1 LEEILGGFFI
11 PYHQVA
17 IKLYLFIVFLRNF
30 LSNINTSTSKKFSM
44 KINQLSFIFAFLS
57 VVSYSQETENKIN
70 FQDAESERYFL
81 PRESIHLHFNKSTYL
96 SSESIW
102 FKGYVIDKTTGYLNL
117 ETTNV
122 YVSLINTEKEIIGTR
137 LFLAANGIINGHWKI
152 DENIDSDNYY
162 IHTYTNFM
170 NNFEEDESSLFA
182 IKIQNTKDSI
192 SLKNINPFENASI
205 EFTIEG
211 GSIIFGCNNTI
222 GVSIK
227 DCTGKGIK
235 SENTRVLDGQNNEIN
250 RFSTNQQGYGLFHI
264 LNTQNEDYKVVL
276 NHGATNI
283 EKTLPRALHEG
294 IALSVHNLY
303 DKNYIVVEVK
313 TNLKT
318 LNKLKNGQYSLVI
331 QKNEQFRVY
340 EFDLENLTTK
350 VSINKEELFNG
361 INFIRL
367 IDPEKKSVAER
378 TVYNHIGRNS
388 EIMIEKHK
396 VLKDSVFIKGR
407 LPNHVANFS
416 ISILPEESVSDFENN
431 SIVSQLKL
439 NAYLN
444 NSLKNYSYYF
454 KDFNRTKHFE
464 LDIYLIKQQA
474 PKYNWKTFTSSKP
487 IVKYPFEKGL
497 NIEVTL
503 NQTLPQKNK
512 NNYVGNLISPR
523 DMILLKEK
531 LTETNTFLFKNVV
544 AKDST
549 ELVFTLEKNKKPF
562 NDKINIYPRIT
573 NNRMKFLKNIS
584 IAIQDCNDKIFTRQS
599 FNNFE
604 FPVNSKTIVLD
615 NVDLIQKREE
625 QLNHNKKFGNKQ
637 ARLVKINPEN
647 ENQSLVQILTANGY
661 VVNNALGNFEIL
673 NFGRTNLSGNP
684 SSPVVYLDD
693 IRLSNLNAGSSNT
706 FTNSLQILG
715 ELNTEFIDEIYFNRD
730 DIFESRNGF
739 IGSIKIYTRKDIPVS
754 KKNIPGIKGVK
765 ITSGFQHE
773 KVFSNPYTSDFKLES
788 FKKHG
793 TIDWIP
799 NISTDI
805 DGNFEFKFP
814 KLDQDNVVMNIQGID
829 SEGNLYFENII
840 LELND

>member
-1 LEEILGGFFI
+1 
-11 PYHQVA
+11 
-17 IKLYLFIVFLRNF
+17 
-30 LSNINTSTSKKFSM
+30 M
-44 KINQLSFIFAFLS
+44 KINQLSFILVFLS

-70 FQDAESERYFL
+70 IQDTESKRYIL
-81 PRESIHLHFNKSTYL
+81 PRENIHLHFNKSTYL
-96 SSESIW
+96 SQETIW

-122 YVSLINTEKEIIGTR
+122 YVSLLNTDKEIIGTR
-137 LFLAANGIINGHWKI
+137 LFLATNGIINGHWEI
-152 DENIDSDNYY
+152 DENIDSGNYY

-182 IKIQNTKDSI
+182 IEIQNTKDSVL
-192 SLKNINPFENASI
+192 LKNINHIENASI

-211 GSIIFGCNNTI
+211 GSMISGCNNTI

-227 DCTGKGIK
+227 DCSGKGIK
-235 SENTRVLDGQNNEIN
+235 SENIRVLDGKDNEIN
-250 RFSTNQQGYGLFHI
+250 RFSTNQQGYGLFQI

-276 NHGATNI
+276 NLGATNI
-283 EKTLPRALHEG
+283 VKTLPRALHEG
-294 IALSVHNLY
+294 VALSVHNLY
-303 DKNYIVVEVK
+303 DKNFIVVEVK
-313 TNLKT
+313 TNSKT
-318 LNKLKNGQYSLVI
+318 LIKLKNEQYSLVI

-340 EFDLENLTTK
+340 EFDFENLTTK

-367 IDPEKKSVAER
+367 IDSENKSVAER
-378 TVYNHIGRNS
+378 TMYNHSGRNS
-388 EIMIEKHK
+388 EIMLEKHK
-396 VLKDSVFIKGR
+396 ILKDSVFIKGR

-416 ISILPEESVSDFENN
+416 ICILPEESVSDFENN

-464 LDIYLIKQQA
+464 LDIYLLNQQV
-474 PKYNWKTFTSSKP
+474 PKYNWKTFTSSRP

-503 NQTLPQKNK
+503 NQTLPHKNK
-512 NNYVGNLISPR
+512 NTYVGNLISTR

-531 LTETNTFLFKNVV
+531 ITDTNTFLFKNVV
-544 AKDST
+544 ARGST
-549 ELVFTLEKNKKPF
+549 ELVFTLEKNKEPF

-584 IAIQDCNDKIFTRQS
+584 LVIQDCNDKVFTRKS

-604 FPVNSKTIVLD
+604 FPVNSKTIALD

-647 ENQSLVQILTANGY
+647 ANQSLVQILTANGY

-754 KKNIPGIKGVK
+754 KKNIPGIIGVK

-799 NISTDI
+799 NVSTDI